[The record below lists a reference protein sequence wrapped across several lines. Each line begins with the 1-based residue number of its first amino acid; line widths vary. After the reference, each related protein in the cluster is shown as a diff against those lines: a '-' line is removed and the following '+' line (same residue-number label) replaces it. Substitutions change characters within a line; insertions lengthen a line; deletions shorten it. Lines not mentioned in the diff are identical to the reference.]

1 MRFVCAC
8 GLVLLSL
15 ALGPARAQS
24 LAHYRD
30 QDRFHFGFV
39 MGLNVASARAELGTL
54 PRLGVQGDT
63 LIGLRQQ
70 SQPGVNIG
78 LIANLKMT
86 RNLDLRFVPAI
97 SLQQRNFNFDFSD
110 GSTEARK
117 IEASYL
123 DLPLLIKYK
132 SDVYKNY
139 RVYVMTGPQYSIN
152 LSSNERV
159 QNDPTLLRITQTDL
173 SWRVGFGLNLY
184 GDRVKLSPEIS
195 YTFGLRNVYVPG
207 AEDVPGA
214 IRSIYHSALI
224 IAFNF
229 EQ

>member
-1 MRFVCAC
+1 
-8 GLVLLSL
+8 
-15 ALGPARAQS
+15 
-24 LAHYRD
+24 
-30 QDRFHFGFV
+30 
-39 MGLNVASARAELGTL
+39 
-54 PRLGVQGDT
+54 
-63 LIGLRQQ
+63 
-70 SQPGVNIG
+70 
-78 LIANLKMT
+78 
-86 RNLDLRFVPAI
+86 
-97 SLQQRNFNFDFSD
+97 
-110 GSTEARK
+110 
-117 IEASYL
+117 
-123 DLPLLIKYK
+123 
-132 SDVYKNY
+132 
-139 RVYVMTGPQYSIN
+139 MTGPQFSIN

-173 SWRVGFGLNLY
+173 SWRVGFGINLY